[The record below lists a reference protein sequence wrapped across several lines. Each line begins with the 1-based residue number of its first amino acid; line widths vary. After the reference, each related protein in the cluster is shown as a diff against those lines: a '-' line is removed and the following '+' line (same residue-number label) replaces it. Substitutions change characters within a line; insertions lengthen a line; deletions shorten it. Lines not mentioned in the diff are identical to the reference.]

1 MYCHSQSTCDDGH
14 VKDLLKTLL
23 ELQTIK
29 FSENE
34 SADAAIRVA
43 TLRAQVPP
51 QILGHYDRLVAHG
64 KKGIAAVRRQTCMAC
79 HMNVPLGTVMALKH
93 GDGIQVCGNCGR
105 YLYLDETP
113 EPVVEVPKKI

>member
-1 MYCHSQSTCDDGH
+1 

-29 FSENE
+29 FSENQP
-34 SADAAIRVA
+34 ADAAIRLA

-51 QILGHYDRLVAHG
+51 QILGHYDRLVVHG

-93 GDGIQVCGNCGR
+93 NEDIQLCGNCGR

-113 EPVVEVPKKI
+113 EPVVEAPKKIKRRRKTAPLIPA